1 MVVNTYG
8 RLESG
13 CRTVVFS
20 GRICS
25 VDGQILGTDIRRFR
39 GSARPIFQQL
49 DHFLVTTFH
58 GQLRKEEEER
68 KCLVNFKSKSS
79 AVKRVWAQ
87 LQFYFQ
93 SRSTATISSVRIR
106 STGQQQSGYAF
117 VTFLCSC

>member
-1 MVVNTYG
+1 MAVNTYG

-13 CRTVVFS
+13 RGAVVFS

-58 GQLRKEEEER
+58 GQLRKENRETTQE
-68 KCLVNFKSKSS
+68 KMLGYFKSKI
-79 AVKRVWAQ
+79 
-87 LQFYFQ
+87 FHC
-93 SRSTATISSVRIR
+93 
-106 STGQQQSGYAF
+106 G
-117 VTFLCSC
+117 